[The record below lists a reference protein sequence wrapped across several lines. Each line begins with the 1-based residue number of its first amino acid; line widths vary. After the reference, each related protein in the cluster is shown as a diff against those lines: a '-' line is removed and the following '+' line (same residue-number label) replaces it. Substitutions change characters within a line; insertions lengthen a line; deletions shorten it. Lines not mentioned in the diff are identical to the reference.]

1 MSLTPQLAGATLLY
15 LWHLSAAHTC
25 VPQEMEPVE
34 TAEAEGVATG
44 QQTDVV
50 DEPVETAQVAHLGDG
65 TELSVR

>member
-1 MSLTPQLAGATLLY
+1 
-15 LWHLSAAHTC
+15 
-25 VPQEMEPVE
+25 MEPVE